1 MILDLFKYF
10 AKFPDKVGVKAMA
23 TMGTSQMTGYQ
34 DLITW
39 INNLPDK
46 SLIPDLNNYVY
57 GQSLDD
63 LKSRLTNL
71 FGSWLFVDY
80 GEFSTTSN
88 SNSMRTTEKIA
99 ITIARKITDTSD
111 QLEKLIVAESTL
123 DMLRHL
129 YAHMISDAEKD
140 NLFFSSR
147 ENIINSDIVPF
158 VASELNSV
166 GWTLMIDG
174 DASDTLKI
182 KELSRS
188 FDAQI

>member
-39 INNLPDK
+39 INNLPDE

-71 FGSWLFVDY
+71 YGSWLFVDY

-129 YAHMISDAEKD
+129 YAHMISDVEKG

-147 ENIINSDIVPF
+147 ENILNSDIVPF

-166 GWTLMIDG
+166 GWTLMLDC
-174 DASDTLKI
+174 DASDSLKI

-188 FDAQI
+188 FDTTM

>member
-10 AKFPDKVGVKAMA
+10 AKFPEKSGVMAMA
-23 TMGTSQMTGYQ
+23 TMGTSKMAGYQ
-34 DLITW
+34 ELIGW
-39 INNLPDK
+39 INNLPDQC
-46 SLIPDLNNYVY
+46 LIPDLNNYVY

-140 NLFFSSR
+140 DLFFSSR

-158 VASELNSV
+158 VAYELNSV
-166 GWTLMIDG
+166 GWTLMIDC
-174 DASDTLKI
+174 DASDSLKI